1 MGALPGCDLVDI
13 GADTARQ
20 RMIKSQEEIEVIK
33 VGAATADIGGEA
45 CRAAVVAGA
54 REWEVAREGVTAMVR
69 HISNTM
75 EETADSPT
83 PRAESQNSGSS
94 SVSSTRTDSV
104 KMSDDGYMAD
114 GELSQCIMDEANILS
129 ESAQP
134 SDSSLTSEAS
144 QVQTKKGE

>member
-13 GADTARQ
+13 GVDTARQ

-45 CRAAVVAGA
+45 CRSAVVAGA

-75 EETADSPT
+75 ED
-83 PRAESQNSGSS
+83 RAELLDTWVWFQSGLN
-94 SVSSTRTDSV
+94 TDGAHNPLTNRRLQTG
-104 KMSDDGYMAD
+104 D
-114 GELSQCIMDEANILS
+114 ILS
-129 ESAQP
+129 LNCFPMIQ
-134 SDSSLTSEAS
+134 
-144 QVQTKKGE
+144 GY